1 MRRCPNRPE
10 LGACKNA
17 ASARTRCYA
26 CGEVCDLSFEAA
38 EARSDD
44 LANGYVGA
52 RRFLGARAP
61 PEKVQ
66 YVRKREADEVHEN
79 LQVLFFRFFAIRRKR
94 RAARSGEQLENSAQS
109 VARGFGPNTFSHRHL
124 SEIQFEKFPRPPLQ

>member
-10 LGACKNA
+10 LGACKNT

-44 LANGYVGA
+44 LANGYA
-52 RRFLGARAP
+52 RRFLGARAS
-61 PEKVQ
+61 PEKGLVQ
-66 YVRKREADEVHEN
+66 YVRKREADEVYEN
-79 LQVLFFRFFAIRRKR
+79 LQVLFFPFFAIRRKR
-94 RAARSGEQLENSAQS
+94 RAAGSGEQLENSAQKRRS
-109 VARGFGPNTFSHRHL
+109 GFRAKYIFSSAPFRNP
-124 SEIQFEKFPRPPLQ
+124 I